1 MSNIT
6 RHVVLSIPA
15 ANAWS
20 VVGDPSSISDW
31 HPAITSSPTE
41 GNRRT
46 CTFPDGATLVEQIS
60 AHDDA
65 SMKYT
70 YTIVEGAVPM
80 RDYVSTIEVIPLDAH
95 SCKLQWSGTFEPLG
109 PEPDVT
115 AFVAGVYEA
124 GLESV
129 RARVSR

>member
-6 RHVVLSIPA
+6 RHIVLPVPA
-15 ANAWS
+15 TKVWS
-20 VVGDPSSISDW
+20 LVGAPSSISNW
-31 HPAITSSPTE
+31 HPAIVSSAMD

-46 CTFPDGATLVEQIS
+46 CTFPDGATIVESIS
-60 AHDDA
+60 AHDD
-65 SMKYT
+65 SRMKYT

-80 RDYVSTIEVIPLDAH
+80 RDYVATIEVIAVDDR

-109 PEPDVT
+109 PEADVT

-124 GLESV
+124 GLDSV
-129 RARVSR
+129 RARVMA